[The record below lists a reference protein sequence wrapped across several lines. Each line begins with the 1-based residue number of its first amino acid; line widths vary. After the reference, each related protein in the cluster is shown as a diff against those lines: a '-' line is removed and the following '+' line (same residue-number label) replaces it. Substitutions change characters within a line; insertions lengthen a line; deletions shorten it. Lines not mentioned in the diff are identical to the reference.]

1 MSRTSA
7 TVAGIATSAILA
19 ALTLSVFARNQF
31 NGPEGALRRF
41 VSAVQKADFDRTVEA
56 SRGRSRFALDQL
68 ATEVHSVLRAG
79 GTFDVV
85 EVRIQDARAFAR
97 VDMTVNRRTATTI
110 WVLAKE
116 GRRWYVDVDA
126 SARLRGWPV

>member
-1 MSRTSA
+1 MSRTTA

-31 NGPEGALRRF
+31 NGPEGALRRA
-41 VSAVQKADFDRTVEA
+41 VSAGPKARPAPAIKPVKSA
-56 SRGRSRFALDQL
+56 SRFALDQL
-68 ATEVHSVLRAG
+68 AAEVHSVLRAG
-79 GTFDVV
+79 GRFEVV
-85 EVRIQDARAFAR
+85 EVRIQDGRAFAR
-97 VDMTVNRRTATTI
+97 VDMTVNRRAATTI
-110 WVLAKE
+110 WVLARE